1 MASRPLLGR
10 GITPASARAAVALAA
25 LAVLAA
31 CVCAALLAGPG
42 APDELYLPLAVSASP
57 RAWAQS
63 RLGVDGST
71 MLVTSPS
78 MSSVLGAREAQVEE
92 DADAE
97 DGAGAAAGEGA
108 ESDADRVREQLGEK
122 EDEARAASRYGG
134 DDNEDGDL
142 APQTRM
148 PEDGPGGYL
157 APADEDGAAKSDKG
171 EDEYVDDIDIPAR
184 HSLAASR
191 GRDVPLISLTTHSA
205 PPATIE
211 IKPYDP
217 AATVSLTQSEWRSGS
232 CQNEGYTHELKS
244 QTGPTCPAFQALTEW
259 KETHNGCHAGQMKTE
274 WKCASVQVFKS
285 TLYIVV
291 LQSTLYILWY
301 QKYSVDY
308 SKALSSIVVLQST
321 LYILWHQKYSIDY
334 AEVRLGTKVS
344 EGENFQR
351 VEHHPGV
358 RPCHIE
364 CRKFTREMTFE
375 SSWAFYIVD
384 ALGLVWQHGQDIG
397 VNPKPRTLNPKP

>member
-1 MASRPLLGR
+1 MASRPLLAGR
-10 GITPASARAAVALAA
+10 GLTPAWRVAARAAVALAA
-25 LAVLAA
+25 LAALAA

-57 RAWAQS
+57 LAWAQA

-97 DGAGAAAGEGA
+97 DGAGAA
-108 ESDADRVREQLGEK
+108 
-122 EDEARAASRYGG
+122 SRYEG

-148 PEDGPGGYL
+148 TEDGPGGYL
-157 APADEDGAAKSDKG
+157 APADEDGAAKSEQG

-191 GRDVPLISLTTHSA
+191 GRDVPLTSLTTHSA
-205 PPATIE
+205 PPATIQ

-232 CQNEGYTHELKS
+232 CQHEGYTHELKS

-259 KETHNGCHAGQMKTE
+259 KETHNGCHAQQMKTE

-285 TLYIVV
+285 TL
-291 LQSTLYILWY
+291 
-301 QKYSVDY
+301 
-308 SKALSSIVVLQST
+308 
-321 LYILWHQKYSIDY
+321 
-334 AEVRLGTKVS
+334 
-344 EGENFQR
+344 
-351 VEHHPGV
+351 
-358 RPCHIE
+358 
-364 CRKFTREMTFE
+364 
-375 SSWAFYIVD
+375 
-384 ALGLVWQHGQDIG
+384 
-397 VNPKPRTLNPKP
+397 